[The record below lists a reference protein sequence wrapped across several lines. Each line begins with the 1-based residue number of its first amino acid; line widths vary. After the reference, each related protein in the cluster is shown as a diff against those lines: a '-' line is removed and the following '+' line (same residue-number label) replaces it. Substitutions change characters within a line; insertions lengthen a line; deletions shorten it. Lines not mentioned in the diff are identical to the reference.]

1 MDVQKKVGGTNASNG
16 LGVGLRAR
24 RRALGK
30 TLQQVA
36 DECGLTVGFISQ
48 IERGISV
55 PSLASLCSVA
65 NALETSVDRFLLQA
79 PMRQHSIVSHS
90 GTRPADSVGGPER
103 CYEFLERGF
112 PEALLNAALTHVP
125 PGYTSEIMTHAGEE
139 FLYIVRGE
147 MIYDVDDKTDHLKPG
162 RHCTFN
168 PIGRIVPA
176 MKAKSTALNSG
187 AGQCDSF
194 PNR

>member
-1 MDVQKKVGGTNASNG
+1 MAVQKRVGETNASNG

-65 NALETSVDRFLLQA
+65 NALETSVDSFLLQA

-90 GTRPADSVGGPER
+90 GTRPVYSVGGPER
-103 CYEFLERGF
+103 YYEFLERGF

-125 PGYTSEIMTHAGEE
+125 PGYSSEIMTHEGEE
-139 FLYIVRGE
+139 FLYIVSGE
-147 MIYDVDDKTDHLKPG
+147 MIYDVDDKTYHLK
-162 RHCTFN
+162 
-168 PIGRIVPA
+168 
-176 MKAKSTALNSG
+176 
-187 AGQCDSF
+187 AGDTLHFQS
-194 PNR
+194 NRPHRSRNEGKVDAVELWVGTMRLFSE